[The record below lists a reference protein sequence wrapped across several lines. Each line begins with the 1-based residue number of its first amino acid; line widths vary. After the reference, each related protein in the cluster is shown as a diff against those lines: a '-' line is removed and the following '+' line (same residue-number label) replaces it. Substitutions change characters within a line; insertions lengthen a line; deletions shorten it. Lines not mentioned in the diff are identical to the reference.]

1 MTGILGF
8 VGLGLGKGDITL
20 KGLEFLRKCSIIYFD
35 TYTSLS
41 SEINQAYLEELTG
54 KTVKPVNREFLETEK
69 RKEIYQR
76 CLKGENVVIACIG
89 NPFFATTHVALR
101 IEAEK
106 LGIKTEVFNSFS
118 ILDGI
123 LSATGLEPYKLG
135 KIVTIVYPEP
145 EYGYFPTTPYKVLQ
159 ENLARGLHTIFLL
172 DLKLEKKLA
181 MTIPEAIELLTFME
195 KQFNEGVI
203 TEATIGIGL
212 ARVGTSTQVVKAGK
226 LRELE
231 KMDFGE
237 PPHTLVIPGT
247 LDPVEREALKIL
259 GNIEDEAITEWLQR
273 LKEKPKN
280 T

>member
-54 KTVKPVNREFLETEK
+54 KKVKPVNREFLETEK

-181 MTIPEAIELLTFME
+181 MTIPEAIELLTSME

-226 LRELE
+226 LRKLE

>member
-20 KGLEFLRKCSIIYFD
+20 KGLDFLRKCSIIYFD

-69 RKEIYQR
+69 RKEIYHQ
-76 CLKGENVVIACIG
+76 CLKGETVAIACIG

-145 EYGYFPTTPYKVLQ
+145 EYGYFPTTPYKVLR

-181 MTIPEAIELLTFME
+181 MTIPEAIELLTSME
-195 KQFNEGVI
+195 KQFKEGVI

>member
-20 KGLEFLRKCSIIYFD
+20 KGLDFLRKCSIIYFD

-69 RKEIYQR
+69 RKEIYHQ
-76 CLKGENVVIACIG
+76 CLKGETVVIACIG

-145 EYGYFPTTPYKVLQ
+145 EYGYFSTTPYKVLR

-181 MTIPEAIELLTFME
+181 MTIPEAIELLTSME
-195 KQFNEGVI
+195 KQFKEGVI

>member
-20 KGLEFLRKCSIIYFD
+20 KGLDFLRKCSIIYFD

-69 RKEIYQR
+69 RKEIYHR
-76 CLKGENVVIACIG
+76 CLKGETVAIACIG

-135 KIVTIVYPEP
+135 KIITIVYPEP
-145 EYGYFPTTPYKVLQ
+145 EYGYFPTTPYKVLR

-181 MTIPEAIELLTFME
+181 MTIPEAIELLTSME

-226 LRELE
+226 LRKLE

-247 LDPVEREALKIL
+247 LDPIEREALKIL

>member
-20 KGLEFLRKCSIIYFD
+20 KGLDFLRKCSIIYFD

-76 CLKGENVVIACIG
+76 CLKGENVAIACIG

-145 EYGYFPTTPYKVLQ
+145 EYGYFPTTPYKVLR

-181 MTIPEAIELLTFME
+181 MTIPEAIELLTSME
-195 KQFNEGVI
+195 NQFKEGVI

-247 LDPVEREALKIL
+247 LDPIEREALKIL
-259 GNIEDEAITEWLQR
+259 GNIEDEALTEWLQR

>member
-54 KTVKPVNREFLETEK
+54 KKVKPVNREFLETEK

-118 ILDGI
+118 ILDGV

-135 KIVTIVYPEP
+135 KIVTVVYPEP
-145 EYGYFPTTPYKVLQ
+145 EYGYFPTTPYKVLR

-181 MTIPEAIELLTFME
+181 MTIPEAIELLTSME

-226 LRELE
+226 LRKLE

-247 LDPVEREALKIL
+247 LDPIEREALKIL